1 MKVYLPLGHRTATC
15 LVSAFYDFAHKYSP
29 LGPVVDPSPVVST
42 PSGCLSPSWSPHLL
56 PSCGHQPC
64 AIPPT
69 TSTAHMLGPCLL
81 LPPAT
86 CTPTSAPHSACVQL
100 GLAQPWRGRL
110 RHLTSKPC
118 QREPGLQWRSK
129 INQGTNRPENV
140 CWGKLPRAPG
150 EARWG
155 RGAGLVPQ
163 PFLQEAF
170 QQSWPC
176 WTPFFKAT

>member
-1 MKVYLPLGHRTATC
+1 MPLGHRTHTC

-29 LGPVVDPSPVVST
+29 LGPVVDPSTVIAT
-42 PSGCLSPSWSPHLL
+42 PSVAPPGHHTCSHPAGTSLAPPPS
-56 PSCGHQPC
+56 
-64 AIPPT
+64 T

-81 LPPAT
+81 LPLAT

-170 QQSWPC
+170 QQSWPR
-176 WTPFFKAT
+176 WTPFCKAT